1 MGTANQR
8 AVPLTFGSLFTGVGG
23 MDLGLERAGM
33 VCKWQVEINEYCQR
47 VLARRWPNVKR
58 YGDIT
63 QLDGSELE
71 PVDLIAGGFPCQ
83 DISFAGFGAGLDGER
98 SGLWYE
104 FARII
109 RLVGP
114 DFVLVEN
121 VAALLVRGMGDVLGT
136 LADLGFDAEWST
148 FTACSVGATHM
159 RRRLFI
165 VAHSNRLNGRK
176 GFRDSHARAFR
187 PLQEVDSFAS
197 SRACA
202 KARLANPSELYG
214 GAYELATG
222 LDRNRGIGN
231 AVHPDVAEWIG
242 QRISLCSTTF
252 KSGEGSR

>member
-1 MGTANQR
+1 
-8 AVPLTFGSLFTGVGG
+8 VTFGSLFSGIGG
-23 MDLGLERAGM
+23 MDLGLERSGM
-33 VCKWQVEINEYCQR
+33 KCLWQVEKDPFCR
-47 VLARRWPNVKR
+47 KVLARHWPDVKR
-58 YGDIT
+58 YGDIKKLT
-63 QLDGSELE
+63 GDELE
-71 PVDLIAGGFPCQ
+71 PVDVIAGGFPCQ
-83 DISFAGFGAGLDGER
+83 DISFAGYGAGLDGER

-114 DFVLVEN
+114 DFVLVGN

-165 VAHSNRLNGRK
+165 VAHSNRLNGRE
-176 GFRDSHARAFR
+176 GFRDSHARAFG
-187 PLQEVDSFAS
+187 PLQTIDSFAS

-202 KARLANPSELYG
+202 RARLANPSELYG

-231 AVHPDVAEWIG
+231 AVYPDVAEWIG
-242 QRISLCSTTF
+242 RRILAHA
-252 KSGEGSR
+252 ESR

>member
-1 MGTANQR
+1 M
-8 AVPLTFGSLFTGVGG
+8 
-23 MDLGLERAGM
+23 
-33 VCKWQVEINEYCQR
+33 
-47 VLARRWPNVKR
+47 
-58 YGDIT
+58 
-63 QLDGSELE
+63 
-71 PVDLIAGGFPCQ
+71 
-83 DISFAGFGAGLDGER
+83 
-98 SGLWYE
+98 
-104 FARII
+104 
-109 RLVGP
+109 
-114 DFVLVEN
+114 LVEN

-165 VAHSNRLNGRK
+165 VAHANRLNGRK

-197 SRACA
+197 SRARA

-242 QRISLCSTTF
+242 RRIVGALRIPLCSTTSE
-252 KSGEGSR
+252 SGAEKEADE